1 MKTTVPKLTRQQKA
15 EGLGEVI
22 KFIPGDKI
30 GMRAWGTFPT
40 GTKAGRKSMWVVGRV
55 ISDRGCL
62 HFRNSIPRRA
72 SEAACKI
79 VIYHLSKPGCAL

>member
-40 GTKAGRKSMWVVGRV
+40 GTKAGRRSMWVAGRV
-55 ISDRGCL
+55 ISERGQL
-62 HFRNSIPRRA
+62 RFRNSIPRRA
-72 SEAACKI
+72 SDPDCEI